1 MRKRKIGF
9 EVLSDVGV
17 KFLQMISQVVGSGKR
32 LVADEAREPHPGG
45 SVVVVPPLVIRQLRL
60 RDEALPAN
68 RTLVN
73 RLVSLELK
81 DKMKKLGVSLGPHFG
96 PKLKLISEC

>member
-1 MRKRKIGF
+1 MFRKWKVGL
-9 EVLSDVGV
+9 EVLSDVGM
-17 KFLQMISQVVGSGKR
+17 KFLQMISQVVGSGER

-68 RTLVN
+68 RTFVRPVAGVN
-73 RLVSLELK
+73 
-81 DKMKKLGVSLGPHFG
+81 
-96 PKLKLISEC
+96 